1 MFDRRLIAHFDFT
14 LFFTVLLICS
24 LGILN
29 LNSLCS
35 SEGNIPTL
43 FYKQLSW
50 MLIGLFFLLII
61 ININYVTIIRYGYY
75 FHAIALFLV
84 LLVLFVGKTKFG
96 SQRWLALGP
105 LSLQPSELIKIT
117 FMLSLSKFFA
127 ENLSH
132 RPYNLQ
138 DLFAPF
144 LLLLI
149 TFVPIYVQP
158 DLGTAGIICLIFASY
173 LFFLNINK
181 KMFYPF
187 LGLCMAILPCLWF
200 VLKDYQKQ
208 RILVFLDPDL
218 DPLHAG
224 YQLIQSKI
232 AVGSGGFFGKG
243 FRLGTQSQ
251 LRFLPEQHTDFVFS
265 VWSEE
270 WSGDGGRICAGNS
283 SGWNEVGVWAGRSFA
298 KSCWSR
304 WRRGLDRA
312 ILGRRCRR
320 RRPRR
325 PSGWCW
331 KVSNG
336 SRLRMDVS
344 RACPICWNWMRSK
357 LSRHAIYAS
366 RGWVFTR
373 FWAQVALACACKSW

>member
-138 DLFAPF
+138 DLLAPF

-270 WSGDGGRICAGNS
+270 WGLVGCCLVVLLYFVFFYRGMRISYNCKNFYGAYFAAGISFFFFMQFLINICMTI
-283 SGWNEVGVWAGRSFA
+283 GLFPVVGVTLPFFSYGGSSII
-298 KSCWSR
+298 SCMV
-304 WRRGLDRA
+304 GLG
-312 ILGRRCRR
+312 ILL
-320 RRPRR
+320 
-325 PSGWCW
+325 SI
-331 KVSNG
+331 S
-336 SRLRMDVS
+336 
-344 RACPICWNWMRSK
+344 MRTSK
-357 LSRHAIYAS
+357 
-366 RGWVFTR
+366 
-373 FWAQVALACACKSW
+373 

>member
-14 LFFTVLLICS
+14 LLSTVLLICS

-29 LNSLCS
+29 LGSLCAS
-35 SEGNIPTL
+35 DGNISTL

-50 MLIGLFFLLII
+50 LLIGLFFLLII
-61 ININYVTIIRYGYY
+61 ININYVTIIRYGYC
-75 FHAIALFLV
+75 FHAVALFLV
-84 LLVLFVGKTKFG
+84 LLVLFVGKTKLG
-96 SQRWLALGP
+96 SQRWLVLGP

-117 FMLSLSKFFA
+117 FMLALSKFFA
-127 ENLSH
+127 ENISYK
-132 RPYNLQ
+132 PYNLQ
-138 DLFAPF
+138 DFFLPF

-173 LFFLNINK
+173 FFFLNINK

-187 LGLCMAILPCLWF
+187 LGLFLAVLPCIWF
-200 VLKDYQKQ
+200 ILKDYQKQ

-243 FRLGTQSQ
+243 FKLGTQSQ

-270 WSGDGGRICAGNS
+270 WGLVGCCLVILLYFVFFYRGMRISYNCKNFYGAYFAAGISFFFFMQFLINICMTI
-283 SGWNEVGVWAGRSFA
+283 GLFPVVGVTLPFFSYGGSSIV
-298 KSCWSR
+298 SCMV
-304 WRRGLDRA
+304 GLG
-312 ILGRRCRR
+312 ILL
-320 RRPRR
+320 
-325 PSGWCW
+325 SI
-331 KVSNG
+331 S
-336 SRLRMDVS
+336 
-344 RACPICWNWMRSK
+344 MRTSK
-357 LSRHAIYAS
+357 
-366 RGWVFTR
+366 
-373 FWAQVALACACKSW
+373 

>member
-1 MFDRRLIAHFDFT
+1 MFDRKLISHFDFT
-14 LFFTVLLICS
+14 LFFAVMLICA

-29 LNSLCS
+29 LCSICS
-35 SEGNIPTL
+35 SEENIAPL
-43 FYKQLSW
+43 YYKQISW
-50 MLIGLFFLLII
+50 ILIGLFFLLII

-75 FHAIALFLV
+75 FHAVALFLV
-84 LLVLFVGKTKFG
+84 LLVLFIGKTKLG

-117 FMLSLSKFFA
+117 FMLALSKFFA

-138 DLFAPF
+138 DLVAPL

-149 TFVPIYVQP
+149 TFFPIYVQP
-158 DLGTAGIICLIFASY
+158 DLGTAGIICLIFFSY
-173 LFFLNINK
+173 LFFININK

-187 LGLCMAILPCLWF
+187 LGLCLASLPCVWF

-243 FRLGTQSQ
+243 FKMGTQSQ

-270 WSGDGGRICAGNS
+270 WGLAGCCLVVFLYFIFFYRGMRISYNCKNFYGSYFAACISFFFFMQFLINICMTIGLFPV
-283 SGWNEVGVWAGRSFA
+283 VGVTLPFFSYGGSSVI
-298 KSCWSR
+298 SCMV
-304 WRRGLDRA
+304 GLG
-312 ILGRRCRR
+312 ILL
-320 RRPRR
+320 
-325 PSGWCW
+325 SI
-331 KVSNG
+331 S
-336 SRLRMDVS
+336 
-344 RACPICWNWMRSK
+344 MRISK
-357 LSRHAIYAS
+357 
-366 RGWVFTR
+366 
-373 FWAQVALACACKSW
+373 